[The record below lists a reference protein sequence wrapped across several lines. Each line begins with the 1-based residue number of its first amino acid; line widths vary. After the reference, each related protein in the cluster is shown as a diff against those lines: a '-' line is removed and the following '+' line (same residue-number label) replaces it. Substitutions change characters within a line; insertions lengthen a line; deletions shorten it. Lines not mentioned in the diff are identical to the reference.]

1 MSDFVEHLKGV
12 FGLFGP
18 VQARRMFGGHG
29 LYCNDV
35 MFGLIAD
42 DTLYLKSDVT
52 TATHFTSRGLPPFR
66 YSSKDRKAVT
76 MSYYLAPEEVLEDPE
91 QAAIWARRSYEA
103 ALRARNEPRKKRHQ
117 R

>member
-12 FGLFGP
+12 FGSVGR
-18 VQARRMFGGHG
+18 VQVRRMFGGYG

-35 MFGLIAD
+35 MFGLVAD
-42 DTLYLKSDVT
+42 DTLYLKSDET
-52 TATHFTSRGLPPFR
+52 TETHFTSRGLTPFR

-91 QAAIWARRSYEA
+91 QAATWARRSYEA
-103 ALRARNEPRKKRHQ
+103 ALRARNKPRKKRPQ